1 MTEMDEMTRRDLEM
15 MKLMSSPE
23 MDVEVFG
30 RSETYRI
37 MCENK
42 ICLKYGFEN
51 ETAPEVLSYWESK
64 GLKKELHDADP
75 EKPWT
80 KWASYLPMS
89 YVRGEAP
96 GKTYP
101 LLFVLHGA
109 GNPIFLA
116 ESYGYTNIAAR
127 EELIVIIPED
137 ETPANIE
144 KLMDYA
150 FENYPVD
157 RRRIYMVGYSLG
169 GFMTSRH
176 ALRWPEKFAAVGTGG
191 MLFAN
196 GESDAHEQAGLLWP
210 GENTTTEMAEKAAAV
225 TIPVC
230 CCMGEYEVLGLI
242 PVTRDEPK
250 NEWTGQPE
258 EKAEPADQK
267 EAASEQPAGKE
278 EKKPP
283 KRIDLSGK
291 NKIQSIN
298 NWRIANRCLPVP
310 EEEVRTAAAETA
322 DIVVE
327 KLGFPFERTSVE
339 LRENRSHYIGDC
351 VSEDGEVRARFIG
364 LAKSPHWPSQALC
377 DLVWEFISQFERNP
391 ETGESVRI
399 RG

>member
-1 MTEMDEMTRRDLEM
+1 MDEMTRRDLEM
-15 MKLMSSPE
+15 MKMMSSPE

-42 ICLKYGFEN
+42 LCLKVGFEN
-51 ETAPEVLSYWESK
+51 ETAPEVLSFWESK

-75 EKPWT
+75 EKPWK
-80 KWASYLPMS
+80 KWASYLPMA
-89 YVRGEAP
+89 YVRKEAP
-96 GKTYP
+96 EKTYP

-116 ESYGYTNIAAR
+116 ESYGFTNIAAR

-137 ETPANIE
+137 ETPASIE
-144 KLMDYA
+144 RLMAYA

-157 RRRIYMVGYSLG
+157 RTRVYMVGYSLG

-176 ALRWPEKFAAVGTGG
+176 ALRWPERFAAVGTGG

-210 GENTTTEMAEKAAAV
+210 GENTTVEMAEKAAAV

-258 EKAEPADQK
+258 EKK
-267 EAASEQPAGKE
+267 EAG

-283 KRIDLSGK
+283 KRIDLSGS
-291 NKIQSIN
+291 NKIRSIN
-298 NWRIANRCLPVP
+298 NWRIANGCAEIP
-310 EEEVRTAAAETA
+310 EEEVRRAAAETA
-322 DIVVE
+322 DIVIE
-327 KLGFPFERTSVE
+327 KIGFPFERTSVE
-339 LRENRSHYIGDC
+339 VRENRSHYIGDC
-351 VSEDGEVRARFIG
+351 VSADGEVRARFIG

-377 DLVWEFISQFERNP
+377 DLVWEFISQFKLDP
-391 ETGESVRI
+391 ESGKSVRI
-399 RG
+399 

>member
-1 MTEMDEMTRRDLEM
+1 MDEMTRRDLEM
-15 MKLMSSPE
+15 MKLMSSSE
-23 MDVEVFG
+23 MDIEVFG

-42 ICLKYGFEN
+42 ICLKAGFEN
-51 ETAPEVLSYWESK
+51 EMAPEVVGYWEKK

-137 ETPANIE
+137 ETPASIE

-150 FENYPVD
+150 FENYPAD
-157 RRRIYMVGYSLG
+157 RTRVYMVGYSLG

-176 ALRWPEKFAAVGTGG
+176 ALRWPERFAAVGTGG

-210 GENTTTEMAEKAAAV
+210 GENTTVEMAERAAEFTV
-225 TIPVC
+225 PVC

-258 EKAEPADQK
+258 EK
-267 EAASEQPAGKE
+267 KE
-278 EKKPP
+278 EADSKKKAP
-283 KRIDLSGK
+283 KRIDLSGT
-291 NKIQSIN
+291 NKIRSIN
-298 NWRIANRCLPVP
+298 NWRIANGCPEIP
-310 EEEVRTAAAETA
+310 EEEVRKAAAETA

-327 KLGFPFERTSVE
+327 KIGFPFEKTSVE

-351 VSEDGEVRARFIG
+351 VSKDGEVRARFIG

-377 DLVWEFISQFERNP
+377 DMVWEFISQFRLDP
-391 ETGESVRI
+391 ETGKSCRA
-399 RG
+399 

>member
-23 MDVEVFG
+23 MDIEVFG

-42 ICLKYGFEN
+42 VCLKFGFEN
-51 ETAPEVLSYWESK
+51 ETAPEVLSFWESK

-75 EKPWT
+75 EKPWK
-80 KWASYLPMS
+80 KWASYLPMA

-96 GKTYP
+96 EKNYP

-137 ETPANIE
+137 ETPASIE
-144 KLMDYA
+144 RLLAYA

-157 RRRIYMVGYSLG
+157 RTRVYMVGYSLG

-210 GENTTTEMAEKAAAV
+210 GENTTVEMAEKAAAV

-258 EKAEPADQK
+258 EKKERPAEETDP
-267 EAASEQPAGKE
+267 G
-278 EKKPP
+278 KKPP
-283 KRIDLSGK
+283 KRIDLSGT
-291 NKIQSIN
+291 NKIRSIN
-298 NWRIANRCLPVP
+298 NWRIANGCAEIP
-310 EEEVRTAAAETA
+310 EEEVRKAAAETA
-322 DIVVE
+322 DIVIE
-327 KLGFPFERTSVE
+327 KIGFPFERTSVE
-339 LRENRSHYIGDC
+339 VRENRSHYIGDC
-351 VSEDGEVRARFIG
+351 VSADGEVRARFIG

-377 DLVWEFISQFERNP
+377 DLVWEFISQFKLDP
-391 ETGESVRI
+391 ESGKSYRA
-399 RG
+399 

>member
-1 MTEMDEMTRRDLEM
+1 MDEMTRRDLEM

-30 RSETYRI
+30 RSDTYRI

-42 ICLKYGFEN
+42 AALQYGFEN
-51 ETAPEVLSYWESK
+51 EGSKEVIAYWEAR
-64 GLKKELHDADP
+64 GLRKELHGVDP

-89 YVRGEAP
+89 YVHGENP
-96 GKTYP
+96 EKTYP

-137 ETPANIE
+137 ETPASIE
-144 KLMDYA
+144 KLMA
-150 FENYPVD
+150 FAFDNYPVD
-157 RRRIYMVGYSLG
+157 RTRVYMVGYSLG

-176 ALRWPEKFAAVGTGG
+176 ALRWPERFAAVGVGG
-191 MLFAN
+191 MIFAN

-210 GENTTTEMAEKAAAV
+210 GENTTVEMAKRAAQFS
-225 TIPVC
+225 IPVC
-230 CCMGEYEVLGLI
+230 NCMGEYEVLGLI

-250 NEWTGQPE
+250 NEWTGQPD
-258 EKAEPADQK
+258 EKNEDASAEDSRDARQDDAKDADPA
-267 EAASEQPAGKE
+267 
-278 EKKPP
+278 KKPP
-283 KRIDLSGK
+283 KRIDLSGT
-291 NKIQSIN
+291 NKIRSIN
-298 NWRIANRCLPVP
+298 NWRIANGCTEIP
-310 EEEVRTAAAETA
+310 EEEVRRAAAETA

-327 KLGFPFERTSVE
+327 KIGFPFERTSVE
-339 LRENRSHYIGDC
+339 VRENRSHYIGDC
-351 VSEDGEVRARFIG
+351 VSADGEVRARFIG

-377 DLVWEFISQFERNP
+377 DLVWEFISQFKLDP
-391 ETGESVRI
+391 VTGKSYRA
-399 RG
+399 